1 MFISF
6 LYPFPL
12 RGLRAPFLWVA
23 FKQMGDLGADQVAFI
38 ASDDYFVDPERYRR
52 MGRFDCH
59 APVNPELGFRVPT
72 HAEADGFARG
82 LIPDQLYQ
90 RLKARLLS
98 DTLVWRHLITEVDD
112 ELVELICE
120 QVERLSRHAP
130 CEALL
135 TWCNYASL
143 SEAATRL
150 GLPLLHGELGPLR
163 TPWYRPLG
171 YLDFIGVN
179 GHTEAAA
186 RWQAS
191 APLANAFADIPS
203 LRAALRL
210 YPLPDHIP
218 EAVDARL
225 GIPLQVED
233 DSNVLAYGNG
243 FDMWLLIQYARE
255 EYERED
261 LLIRPHPG
269 AHLSPSGD
277 FRLDDSP
284 DSAAFV
290 NRCERL
296 LTLNS
301 SVAVEAMLME
311 RPVSILGDSPARH
324 LAGHGLDD
332 ARLATLAELEFLL
345 LNYFVPYDLLF
356 DAEYLRWRLRRP
368 SEAAIRARHLQTMTV
383 LPTSTWSSLHPS
395 LRSAYPTDEE

>member
-1 MFISF
+1 
-6 LYPFPL
+6 
-12 RGLRAPFLWVA
+12 
-23 FKQMGDLGADQVAFI
+23 MGDLGADQVAFI
-38 ASDDYFVDPERYRR
+38 ASDDYFVDPEQYRR

-59 APVNPELGFRVPT
+59 TQVNPELGFRVPPHT
-72 HAEADGFARG
+72 DVETFARG

-90 RLKARLLS
+90 RLKTRLLS

-120 QVERLSRHAP
+120 QVEVLSHLEP

-150 GLPLLHGELGPLR
+150 GLPLLHCELGPLR

-171 YLDFIGVN
+171 NLDFSRVN
-179 GHTEAAA
+179 GDTEAAA
-186 RWQAS
+186 RWRAS
-191 APLANAFADIPS
+191 NPLPPAFTDLTA

-210 YPLPDHIP
+210 YPLSAPTAQAI
-218 EAVDARL
+218 DARL

-243 FDMWLLIQYARE
+243 FDMWLLIQYAQE
-255 EYERED
+255 QFDCED

-269 AHLSPSGD
+269 AHLSLGGD
-277 FRLDDSP
+277 CRLDDSP

-290 NRCERL
+290 SRCERL

-324 LAGHGLDD
+324 LAGHGLGD
-332 ARLATLAELEFLL
+332 ARVATLAELEFLL

-368 SEAAIRARHLQTMTV
+368 SEAAIRARHLHGQAR
-383 LPTSTWSSLHPS
+383 
-395 LRSAYPTDEE
+395 RSV